1 MLIFTQPILILK
13 KNLYKNYQLDRILYK
28 HKIQLGDFN
37 NSIINS
43 NISVAITSNVFQQV
57 NILDRPIIFVNRQN
71 FLVNG
76 KNLVSE
82 DKLKKIKYYDF
93 SVHKKILTEKKNQ
106 ELLILR
112 N

>member
-1 MLIFTQPILILK
+1 M
-13 KNLYKNYQLDRILYK
+13 YK

-43 NISVAITSNVFQQV
+43 NISVAIASNVFQQV

-76 KNLVSE
+76 KNLVIE

-106 ELLILR
+106 KLLILR